1 MIIIVI
7 ALMLATFGACFA
19 ISFKSNKTKAIVAF
33 TCIAVIISTM
43 VVSLIGFKNVTENSH
58 VVANNVAM
66 GENRRD
72 IFYDEVE
79 DAYFYTTA
87 HKWRV
92 FFPQYRVYLDY
103 DITKAYVDKYSELK
117 EFDIQNATQGTP

>member
-1 MIIIVI
+1 
-7 ALMLATFGACFA
+7 MLATFGACFA
-19 ISFKSNKTKAIVAF
+19 ISFKSNKIKAIVAF
-33 TCIAVIISTM
+33 TCIAVIIGTM

-66 GENRRD
+66 GSNRRD
-72 IFYDEVE
+72 IFYDEAE

-117 EFDIQNATQGTP
+117 EFDIQSATQVPQ